1 MATIRVTRASA
12 TQDAF
17 LHMRR
22 TQYEIAM
29 FVCEDD
35 RYRLALIRVFFF
47 DPRFC
52 FLRKRCSSFGA
63 SFAEAVFLSS
73 GDRYGGVGVWGWRRL
88 GSCWRPVWARL

>member
-35 RYRLALIRVFFF
+35 RYRLALIRVFFSIRVF
-47 DPRFC
+47 AFC
-52 FLRKRCSSFGA
+52 ASGVLLCSSSFGA
-63 SFAEAVFLSS
+63 SFADAVFLSS
-73 GDRYGGVGVWGWRRL
+73 GDRCGGVGVG
-88 GSCWRPVWARL
+88 VA